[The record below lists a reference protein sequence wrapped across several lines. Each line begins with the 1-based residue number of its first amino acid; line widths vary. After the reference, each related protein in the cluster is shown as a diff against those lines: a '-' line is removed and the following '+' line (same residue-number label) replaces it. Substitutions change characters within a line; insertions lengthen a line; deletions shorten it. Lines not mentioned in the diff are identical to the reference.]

1 MTSLTQVGAV
11 FAKIEDTPGVENVPT
26 TTGSPNDFIQAL
38 NAQYAPEFNIID
50 RNFLR
55 PSLSQVP
62 HLMGRQLATL
72 TFTTEVFG
80 TGTAATDTDTTA
92 QSAATPKWA
101 DLFEGCA
108 MAGTAVSTP
117 AGKIYN
123 PITASQKTMTL
134 YCYYDG
140 KLHKLIGAMG
150 TFQLSATAGEIATI
164 QWTFTGV
171 YVAPTAAA
179 TPTPGFTN
187 VTPPLVESCSLVVG
201 STLAS
206 VFVSESIGIDIGN
219 TVTPRADANSAKGFN
234 SMIITGRAASFTFT
248 PEAVPEA
255 SHPFWADFASAAIK
269 SVSFNIGT
277 TAGNQMQVNMPNMQI
292 SGLTYADRN
301 GIRVYDV
308 TGRPSATETAG
319 NDELTLK
326 FV

>member
-11 FAKIEDTPGVENVPT
+11 FAKIEDTPGVESAPL
-26 TTGSPNDFIQAL
+26 TTGSSNDFIQAL

-50 RNFLR
+50 RNYLR
-55 PSLSQVP
+55 PSLSNVP

-80 TGTAATDTDTTA
+80 TGTAADITDETTQA
-92 QSAATPKWA
+92 QATPKWA

-108 MAGTAVSTP
+108 MAGATVSTP

-140 KLHKLIGAMG
+140 KLHKLIGSMG

-164 QWTFTGV
+164 NWTFTGV
-171 YVAPTAAA
+171 YVAPTVAA

-187 VTPPLVESCSLVVG
+187 VTPPLVESCSLAIG
-201 STLAS
+201 STLAN
-206 VFVSESIGIDIGN
+206 VFVAESIGIDIGN

-234 SMIITGRAASFTFT
+234 SMIITARAASFTFT

-255 SHPFWADFASAAIK
+255 SHPFWSDFSSAAIK
-269 SVSFNIGT
+269 SVNFNIGT
-277 TAGNQMQVNMPNMQI
+277 VAGNKMQVAMPNMQI

-308 TGRPSATETAG
+308 TGRPSSTETVG
-319 NDELTLK
+319 NDEITFK